1 VFLFCFCKVAS
12 GATTPEV
19 HGGLNRLKLR
29 NAGAALSDPTG
40 FVLNLKMADT

>member
-1 VFLFCFCKVAS
+1 VGPPHLKCMGV
-12 GATTPEV
+12 
-19 HGGLNRLKLR
+19 LNRLKLR